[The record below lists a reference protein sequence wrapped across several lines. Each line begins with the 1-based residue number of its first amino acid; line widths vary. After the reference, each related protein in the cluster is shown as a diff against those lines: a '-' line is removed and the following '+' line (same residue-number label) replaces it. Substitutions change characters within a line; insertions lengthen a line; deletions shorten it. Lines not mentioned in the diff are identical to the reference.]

1 MNYRTVRS
9 IFAGVL
15 IASGAFAHSS
25 ASAAPVSIT
34 IHGVF
39 TDAPVSLTG
48 GVSNTLSS
56 FVGLGFDATF
66 TYDTAGGTINTEFAS
81 PAEGGTGQ
89 ELGTE
94 FTGGSATPIIPL
106 LPVTPPDTNTYTSPT
121 LIAEMEND
129 VTRTSADFL
138 NLLPGGTY
146 DFFSVN
152 GWEPSSTFSGGSTIT
167 GDGDAIDAIN
177 FGLTFIDVDA
187 TMLGTL
193 ASTDLMPEAID
204 LSLVDFVFVALEE
217 FEGGELIGFAYQ
229 FGTIDEGGTFTE
241 FTIAS
246 NTEVSEPGMLALFPL
261 ALGVIGFARRN
272 KRRAA

>member
-1 MNYRTVRS
+1 
-9 IFAGVL
+9 L

-66 TYDTAGGTINTEFAS
+66 TYNTIGGTTNDEFAS

-89 ELGTE
+89 EIGTE
-94 FTGGSATPIIPL
+94 FTDGSATPIIPL

-129 VTRTSADFL
+129 VTRTSADLL

>member
-1 MNYRTVRS
+1 MKIGTLRS
-9 IFAGVL
+9 AFAGILV
-15 IASGAFAHSS
+15 ASGAFAFTS

-34 IHGVF
+34 VHGVF

-48 GVSNTLSS
+48 GVSNTFSS

-66 TYDTAGGTINTEFAS
+66 SYNTTGATINNEFAS
-81 PAEGGTGQ
+81 PAFGGTGQ

-121 LIAEMEND
+121 LVAEMENN
-129 VTRTSADFL
+129 VTRNTVDLL
-138 NLLPGGTY
+138 NLLPAGTY

-152 GWEPSSTFSGGSTIT
+152 GWEPSSTFSGGSTI
-167 GDGDAIDAIN
+167 GESDAIDGVN

-187 TMLGTL
+187 TMLG
-193 ASTDLMPEAID
+193 APVATDLMPETVD
-204 LSLVDFVFVALEE
+204 LNLVDFVIVTLEE
-217 FEGGELIGFAYQ
+217 YEGSELVGFAYQ
-229 FGTIDEGGTFTE
+229 FGTIGEGGTFNE
-241 FTIAS
+241 FTIVS

-261 ALGVIGFARRN
+261 ALGAIGFARRN
-272 KRRAA
+272 KRRTA

>member
-1 MNYRTVRS
+1 MKFRHIKSVV
-9 IFAGVL
+9 AGIL
-15 IASGAFAHSS
+15 LASGTFAYSPV
-25 ASAAPVSIT
+25 SAAPVSIT
-34 IHGVF
+34 IHGMF

-66 TYDTAGGTINTEFAS
+66 TYDTTGATINNEFAS
-81 PAEGGTGQ
+81 PAEGGTG
-89 ELGTE
+89 EEIGTE

-121 LIAEMEND
+121 LIAEMENN
-129 VTRTSADFL
+129 VARTSADFL

-167 GDGDAIDAIN
+167 GDGEAINAIN
-177 FGLTFIDVDA
+177 FGLSFIDVDA

-193 ASTDLMPEAID
+193 TSTDLMPETID

-217 FEGGELIGFAYQ
+217 FEAGELVGFAYQ

-246 NTEVSEPGMLALFPL
+246 NTEVSEPGMLALFPI
-261 ALGVIGFARRN
+261 AVGVIGFARRI